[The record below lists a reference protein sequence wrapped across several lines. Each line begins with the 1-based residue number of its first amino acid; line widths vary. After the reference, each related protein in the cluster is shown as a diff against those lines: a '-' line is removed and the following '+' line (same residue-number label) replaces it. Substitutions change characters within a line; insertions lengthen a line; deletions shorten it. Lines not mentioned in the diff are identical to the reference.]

1 MVKDELH
8 KIEQIKKKRLETDTE
23 DYEPIDELEG
33 KHLAHYS
40 LRGYSEYQRSRAP
53 LHVGRTESGGAGE
66 D

>member
-8 KIEQIKKKRLETDTE
+8 KIEQIKKKRLETNTE

-40 LRGYSEYQRSRAP
+40 LRGYSEYQRS
-53 LHVGRTESGGAGE
+53 
-66 D
+66 